1 MESPATRGTDRRADT
16 AAALYELAAYREL
29 FMRDQIDWF
38 GDNIEV
44 AHCSRLPLGRRARDA
59 RPHRRLCTS
68 HLLNLILVE
77 IIFIYK

>member
-44 AHCSRLPLGRRARDA
+44 AHCTRRRLGRSAGAMPALPANVRS
-59 RPHRRLCTS
+59 PHTL
-68 HLLNLILVE
+68 
-77 IIFIYK
+77 